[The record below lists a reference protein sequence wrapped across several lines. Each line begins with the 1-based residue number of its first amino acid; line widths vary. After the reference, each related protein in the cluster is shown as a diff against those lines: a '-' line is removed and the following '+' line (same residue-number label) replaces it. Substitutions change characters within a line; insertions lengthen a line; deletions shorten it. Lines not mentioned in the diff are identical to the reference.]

1 MANMVRSSLPGWHE
15 MNEEIL
21 LKATGISKQFPGTKA
36 LSGVNFD
43 IRKGEVVALVGEN
56 GAGKS
61 TFVNIIGGV
70 LQPDSGSIE
79 LFGKTVVH
87 YSPREA
93 RMAGIGF
100 VHQELSNCLHMT
112 VAENVFVGRLEQFK
126 NRLGLT
132 DYRKLNKETERYL
145 QMFNSKI
152 RPEQR
157 IRELKIADQQ
167 IVEIIKSISIQ
178 CKILIFDEPTSSL
191 NEAETSRLFS
201 LIKDLNKQGICII
214 YISHRMEEIFQLS
227 DRITVFR
234 DGCFIDTLE
243 TRKTTPEEV
252 VNKMVGRVVSTLYP
266 KKSDKVG
273 NTILEAKNLSCKGL
287 FEDVSFHLKEG
298 EILGFAGLVGA
309 GRTEVACGLCG
320 LYKLDEGQVFLAG
333 RKLSIRKYSDAIDA
347 GISYMTEDRKQNGL
361 FLRMELK
368 RNISATRLRNITR
381 GFLINNGMETAA
393 ARLMLKKL
401 NIKAKDENQKVND
414 LSGGNQQRVMIA
426 KWLHTEPKV
435 FILDEPTR
443 GVDVGAKS
451 EIHNMLRTLCDEGK
465 GIIIIS
471 SELPEIIGMC
481 DRVIT
486 MHEGRVVGESMGD
499 ELTEAKLITLA
510 TAISH
515 DAGPA

>member
-1 MANMVRSSLPGWHE
+1 
-15 MNEEIL
+15 MNDEIVL
-21 LKATGISKQFPGTKA
+21 RATGISKQFPGTRA

-43 IRKGEVVALVGEN
+43 IRRGEVVALVGEN

-70 LQPDSGSIE
+70 LQPDGGSLE

-87 YSPREA
+87 NSPREA
-93 RMAGIGF
+93 RTAGIGF

-112 VAENVFVGRLEQFK
+112 IAENVFVGRLEQFK
-126 NRLGLT
+126 GRLGLT
-132 DYRKLNKETERYL
+132 DYRRLNKETEKHL
-145 QMFNSKI
+145 QMFNSRI

-167 IVEIIKSISIQ
+167 IVEIIKSLSIK
-178 CKILIFDEPTSSL
+178 CRILIFDEPTSSL
-191 NEAETSRLFS
+191 NEAETSRLFN
-201 LIKDLNKQGICII
+201 LIKDLKERGISII
-214 YISHRMEEIFQLS
+214 YISHRMEEVFQLS

-234 DGCFIDTLE
+234 DGCYIDTLE

-273 NTILEAKNLSCKGL
+273 DTILEAKNLACRGFFK
-287 FEDVSFHLKEG
+287 DVSFHLKEG

-320 LYKLDEGQVFLAG
+320 LYKLDAGEVFLAG
-333 RKLSIRKYSDAIDA
+333 RKLSIRKYSDAIEA

-368 RNISATRLRNITR
+368 RNISSTRLRNVTR
-381 GFLINNGMETAA
+381 GFLINNSMEAA
-393 ARLMLKKL
+393 VARQMVKKL
-401 NIKAKDENQKVND
+401 NIRAKDENQKVND

-426 KWLHTEPKV
+426 KWLHTEPRV

-451 EIHNMLRTLCDEGK
+451 EIHNMLRTLSNEGK
-465 GIIIIS
+465 GIIVIS
-471 SELPEIIGMC
+471 SELPEIIGLC

-486 MHEGRVVGESMGD
+486 MHEGRVVGELKGN
-499 ELTEAKLITLA
+499 ELTEARLIAMA
-510 TAISH
+510 TAISQY
-515 DAGPA
+515 AAQA